1 MQEYNKNFYG
11 LTDKG
16 LSGGISENEKPIQLD
31 HALSEDK
38 THESLKLKRRKFL
51 GLGLLGIA
59 GLGLPSRVHG
69 TENKFIEEFVSN
81 VVSSESDLFKKHS
94 DSFEDKMKLMQKAW
108 DEKDFRMVRSLS
120 DSIRNTGIQAQ
131 NEYEDP
137 GKPILNGSQFGLVDR
152 LPLVWRTWAKG
163 WKYYK
168 VIGLEEKAGIQR
180 LAEPVEV
187 LLGFRSDQINS
198 LAREIRVAEI
208 NNGLLKE
215 VTSQVF
221 GVVRRGTERLCKVMF
236 LADNKGSE
244 KCQYFIFYGNPDAEL
259 PDYSTD
265 LEVRGEGYD
274 LEIENQYFIAKLS
287 KQTGQLERML
297 IKREHGVELYAGGP
311 GHAETP
317 CIDWSHDYV
326 AEDFFMK
333 VRIQYWGECPD
344 YEIVRGPICTIVR
357 RWGFPHSALHPIYNP
372 SRLNINVEY
381 RFYSGLP
388 YFYKSSK
395 MKAVKS
401 FVIQTMRDDEWV
413 FTGQPFTGSLW
424 IGADEKVKFG
434 EVDQANK
441 NSVKGFGYYNKDSK
455 DSFVGLYLDHSSEVI
470 PDLLNGGS
478 SLFYYN
484 WHGTVWVRHPTIEG
498 IKNHTIPEGAI
509 LRQKNAYV
517 TIAFTEKDGPGK
529 IEALRRELLSPME
542 SFSSDLP
549 AITSA
554 QESKRSLARPGEAGD
569 SPISKLVLWEALK
582 SCIDQQM
589 YISNVNLVELGYI
602 YNLSIDDDGVVKV
615 LMTMPHRGR
624 PLSSFFIW
632 GSSVV
637 HRTVSKTI
645 VGALMEVPGVR
656 KVVVD
661 QTWYPEWNSNLMTDG
676 CREKLGI

>member
-1 MQEYNKNFYG
+1 MKEHKKLMDDLETKNFLEDTSHDAKSLNLHSDSFEHNQY
-11 LTDKG
+11 
-16 LSGGISENEKPIQLD
+16 EN
-31 HALSEDK
+31 
-38 THESLKLKRRKFL
+38 LKLKRRKFL
-51 GLGLLGIA
+51 GLGLFGIV
-59 GLGLPSRVHG
+59 GLGLPSRVNG
-69 TENKFIEEFVSN
+69 NENKFIEEFVSD
-81 VVSSESDLFKKHS
+81 VLSSESDLFKKHS

-137 GKPILNGSQFGLVDR
+137 GKPILNGSQFGLVEK
-152 LPLVWRTWAKG
+152 LPFAWRTWAKG

-180 LAEPVEV
+180 QAEPVEV

-208 NNGLLKE
+208 YNGLLKE

-221 GVVRRGTERLCKVMF
+221 GVVRRGSDKLCKLMF
-236 LADNKGSE
+236 LADNNGSE
-244 KCQYFIFYGNPDAEL
+244 KRQYLIFYGNPDAEL
-259 PDYSTD
+259 PEYTTD

-311 GHAETP
+311 AHAETP

-388 YFYKSSK
+388 YFFKSSK

-484 WHGTVWVRHPTIEG
+484 WHGTVWVRHPTMEG

-517 TIAFTEKDGPGK
+517 TIAFTEQDGPGK
-529 IEALRRELLSPME
+529 IEALRKELLSPLE
-542 SFSSDLP
+542 SFSV
-549 AITSA
+549 AIPSISSA
-554 QESKRSLARPGEAGD
+554 KESKRSLARPGEAGD
-569 SPISKLVLWEALK
+569 SPISKALLWEALK

-602 YNLSIDDDGVVKV
+602 YNLSLDDDGVVKV

-624 PLSSFFIW
+624 PLSSFFVW
-632 GSSVV
+632 GSSIV

-645 VGALMEVPGVR
+645 VGALMEIPGVR

-661 QTWYPEWNSNLMTDG
+661 QTWYPEWSSNLMTDE
-676 CREKLGI
+676 CRKKLGI

>member
-1 MQEYNKNFYG
+1 MIEFNNN
-11 LTDKG
+11 
-16 LSGGISENEKPIQLD
+16 LS
-31 HALSEDK
+31 ALADRNLPDGNYPKELSQNQDQFSD
-38 THESLKLKRRKFL
+38 ESNAFANLQLKRRKFL
-51 GLGLLGIA
+51 GMGLLGMA
-59 GLGLPSRVHG
+59 GLGLPFRANGSN
-69 TENKFIEEFVSN
+69 NKAVEEFVSDI
-81 VVSSESDLFKKHS
+81 VASESDLFKKHS

-108 DEKDFRMVRSLS
+108 DERDFRMVRSLS

-137 GKPILNGSQFGLVDR
+137 GKPLLNGSQFGTVAS
-152 LPLVWRTWAKG
+152 LPAAWRTWANG

-168 VIGLEEKAGIQR
+168 VIGLEEKTGIQR
-180 LAEPVEV
+180 QAEPVEV
-187 LLGFRSDQINS
+187 LLGFRSDQVSS

-208 NNGLLKE
+208 YNGVLKE

-244 KCQYFIFYGNPDAEL
+244 NRQYLIFYGNPDAEL
-259 PDYSTD
+259 PEYTTD

-297 IKREHGVELYAGGP
+297 IKREHGVQLYAGGP
-311 GHAETP
+311 AHAETP

-357 RWGFPHSALHPIYNP
+357 RWGFPHSALHPVYNP

-455 DSFVGLYLDHSSEVI
+455 DSFMGLYLDHSSEVI

-484 WHGTVWVRHPTIEG
+484 WHGTVWVRHPTMVG

-509 LRQKNAYV
+509 LKQKNAYV
-517 TIAFTEKDGPGK
+517 TIAFTEKEGPGK
-529 IEALRRELLSPME
+529 IEALRKELLNPMS
-542 SFSSDLP
+542 SFSTGL
-549 AITSA
+549 TSTA
-554 QESKRSLARPGEAGD
+554 FAKESKRSLARPGEAGD
-569 SPISKLVLWEALK
+569 SPISKAVLWEALK

-602 YNLSIDDDGVVKV
+602 YNLSVEDDGVVKV

-645 VGALMEVPGVR
+645 VGALMEIPGVR
-656 KVVVD
+656 KVIVD
-661 QTWYPEWNSNLMTDG
+661 QTWYPEWNSNLMSDD
-676 CREKLGI
+676 CRKKLGI